1 MDLFERRNFLSGSDF
16 GGLQE
21 KGTVRRTSV
30 SNMEIWCECFGK
42 ERANLR
48 RTDSNEL
55 TGILARLG
63 WKREESKVR
72 IPLYGRSMSL
82 FRRGVPSEKMGKHKI
97 REQVLRDSS
106 TRWNPRRNTPW
117 ERRKPHKRQGK
128 PASLVPVFLTF
139 LIYRKM

>member
-1 MDLFERRNFLSGSDF
+1 MDGRARDGRGDAMGADGREGRGEGYLGTLWPERGGGWDRFERRNFLSGADF

-21 KGTVRRTSV
+21 KGSVRRTSV

-63 WKREESKVR
+63 WKRADNKVR
-72 IPLYGRSMSL
+72 IPLYGPQYV
-82 FRRGVPSEKMGKHKI
+82 FVPKGCS
-97 REQVLRDSS
+97 R
-106 TRWNPRRNTPW
+106 
-117 ERRKPHKRQGK
+117 
-128 PASLVPVFLTF
+128 
-139 LIYRKM
+139 